1 MRQFRR
7 ERVASVIHEIV
18 SEAIQNQLS
27 DPRIDPMT
35 TITRVE
41 VGGDLAVATAYF
53 VVAGDEAS
61 ERRTLAALQHAQ
73 GHVRRLVAEGL
84 TMRSCPELRFMVDVG
99 AKTARETLRLI
110 EQNRLNRGESLEDL
124 EDDADSLDPD
134 DAIDTNEAADDTA

>member
-18 SEAIQNQLS
+18 CEAVQSELN

-53 VVAGDEAS
+53 VVAGDDAS

-73 GHVRRLVAEGL
+73 GHVRRLVAEAL
-84 TMRSCPELRFMVDVG
+84 TMRSCPEVRFMVDLG
-99 AKTARETLRLI
+99 AKKARETLRLI
-110 EQNRLNRGESLEDL
+110 EQNRRDRGEPLEDV
-124 EDDADSLDPD
+124 EDDDESVEPD
-134 DAIDTNEAADDTA
+134 DAIKDGEAANDTA